1 MAEKKIKQSR
11 ASTAENDKLYE
22 KVNNLERPLDNNQ
35 ELWVMKG
42 LFVDWTIK
50 ANRPF
55 FSLKALAEN
64 LDINTATLSSD
75 TPALKVAPRLEIL
88 SSL

>member
-35 ELWVMKG
+35 EL
-42 LFVDWTIK
+42 
-50 ANRPF
+50 
-55 FSLKALAEN
+55 
-64 LDINTATLSSD
+64 
-75 TPALKVAPRLEIL
+75 
-88 SSL
+88 